1 MSFLAPL
8 FFLGTLAVGVPIFV
22 HLIQRERRN
31 VVEFPSLMF
40 ISRIPFE
47 SVERRRIHNWPLLLL
62 RIAAMI
68 AIVAAFARPFFAV
81 DPVRAAAAAT
91 GAREV
96 VILLDRS
103 ASMGYGDH
111 FAKAQDE
118 ARRIV
123 GGLSGEDRATLVLFD
138 DGPEEAVRATPD
150 RGTLTAAIGAAKVS
164 SGATRYA
171 PALRLA
177 QSKLSASDRARRE
190 AYLISDFQKSGW
202 ARQEEIGL
210 PEGASITPISVAELE
225 TAGLSVTSVALERAE
240 FSGEERV
247 TITAGLANRSGSPV
261 SKQTVSL
268 EIDGRSVATRQVDIS
283 PNGSGSVT
291 FDPVTV
297 ADANMRG
304 VIKAGTDK
312 LAADNQYYFVL
323 SPARP
328 VSVLLIQADG
338 ASRNSGVFLPTALS
352 FGRAPSFRTEVVAAS
367 RVTQGSLEGRS
378 LVIVN
383 DAALASNVANWL
395 KSYVERGG
403 GLWIVLGDK
412 TPVSGDWPLLPGKL
426 GGPIDRMASRGG
438 TLGYLDYSHPVFDD
452 YKDPRNGNFSNMRF
466 LRYRGLTPADTDRV
480 LARYDDGG
488 AAIVERRVGGGRV
501 VVMTSTL
508 DESWNN
514 APTQAMFLPLVHDLA
529 GYLAQYEAPAA
540 WQTVGRMFD
549 LSDAVGSVV
558 REGGAGTG
566 SAAVTRG
573 VLVSPANEQ
582 TTVGE
587 GGVPS
592 VALTEQG
599 FYSVRLPGQ
608 GDRRPYA
615 VAVNIDPAESDLS
628 AFAPAEFL
636 TSVTGQGAV
645 AQGESLEKPEMA
657 PADIEKRQSLWW
669 FLLVGG
675 LAALLAEAVVSNQL
689 SKRFNLLTGHR
700 LPDGRATAK

>member
-1 MSFLAPL
+1 
-8 FFLGTLAVGVPIFV
+8 VPIFV
-22 HLIQRERRN
+22 HLIQRERKN
-31 VVEFPSLMF
+31 IVEFPSLMF
-40 ISRIPFE
+40 ISKIPFE

-62 RIAAMI
+62 RVAAML
-68 AIVAAFARPFFAV
+68 AIVAAFARPFVQV

-111 FAKAQDE
+111 FARAQAE

-123 GGLSGEDRATLVLFD
+123 DGLSGEDRATLVLFD

-150 RGTLTAAIGAAKVS
+150 RGSLAAAIGNAKVS

-190 AYLISDFQKSGW
+190 AYLISDFQRSGW

-210 PEGASITPISVAELE
+210 PAGASITPVSVAEME
-225 TAGLSVTSVALERAE
+225 TAGLSVTSVALERAA

-247 TITAGLANRSGSPV
+247 TITAGLANRSATPV
-261 SKQTVSL
+261 VRQDVTL
-268 EIDGRSVATRQVDIS
+268 EIDGRTVATRQVDIS
-283 PNGSGSVT
+283 PNGSGAVT

-304 VIKAGTDK
+304 VIRAGTDK
-312 LAADNQYYFVL
+312 LAADNQYFFVL

-328 VSVLLIQADG
+328 VSVLVIQSDG
-338 ASRNSGVFLPTALS
+338 ASRDAGLYLSTALS
-352 FGRAPSFRTEVVAAS
+352 FGRAPAFRTEVVAAS
-367 RVTQGSLEGRS
+367 RVTQASLEGRS
-378 LVIVN
+378 LVILN
-383 DAALASNVANWL
+383 DVALPSNVASWL
-395 KSYVERGG
+395 RTFVERGG
-403 GLWIVLGDK
+403 GLWLVLGDR
-412 TPVSGDWPLLPGKL
+412 TPAPADWPLLPGQL
-426 GGPIDRMASRGG
+426 GNPVDRLASRGG
-438 TLGYLDYSHPVFDD
+438 TLGFLDYSHPIFDD
-452 YKDPRNGNFSNMRF
+452 YKDPRNGNFANMRF
-466 LRYRGLTPADTDRV
+466 LRYRALTPADADRV

-488 AAIVERRVGGGRV
+488 VAVVERRVGGGRV
-501 VVMTSTL
+501 IAFTSTV

-514 APTQAMFLPLVHDLA
+514 APTQPMFLPLVHELSA
-529 GYLAQYEAPAA
+529 YLAQYEAPAA

-549 LSDAVGSVV
+549 LSDAVGSAV
-558 REGGAGTG
+558 REGGAGSG
-566 SAAVTRG
+566 SASLTRG

-582 TTVGE
+582 ITIGE

-592 VALTEQG
+592 VPLAEQG

-628 AFAPAEFL
+628 SLPPAEFL
-636 TSVTGQGAV
+636 ASATGQGAV
-645 AQGESLEKPEMA
+645 AQGQSLEKPEIT
-657 PADIEKRQSLWW
+657 PVDIEKRQSIWW

-675 LAALLAEAVVSNQL
+675 LAALLAEAVVSNRL
-689 SKRFNLLTGHR
+689 SKRFNLLTGQR
-700 LPDGRATAK
+700 LADGGQPTGRA